1 MSDPQYESTV
11 SPDFKWVTADLRA
24 VARKGSG
31 MSRDTNGTGGQV
43 RSSALWGTGNRG
55 GDSRANALWGKG
67 GRGFAAFMLVL
78 VATAVPL
85 AGAGKGSKKPLST
98 PSYVDAY
105 LTGMAEH
112 HPNTLVKVIIQSSEG
127 VNEARDAFKD
137 ADRMD
142 SKLDREGLK
151 DSYKFVNS
159 VAVTV
164 KAKKIP
170 RIAKDSG
177 PDDHAR
183 LDRRALRHRSEL
195 EPAVADGI
203 GRPPVLVG
211 RRASRRRTRRRSRS
225 STPASTRTG
234 PTSTWAPG

>member
-1 MSDPQYESTV
+1 MSDPHHESTV

-31 MSRDTNGTGGQV
+31 MSRDTSGTGGQT

-85 AGAGKGSKKPLST
+85 AGAGKGSNRPSST

-105 LTGMAEH
+105 LTGMAEN
-112 HPNTLVKVIIQSSEG
+112 HPNTLVNAIIQSTEG
-127 VNEARDAFKD
+127 AGEAQDAFKH
-137 ADRMD
+137 AGRMD
-142 SKLDREGLK
+142 KPERVK
-151 DSYKFVNS
+151 DSYKFISS

-170 RIAKDSG
+170 VIAKRPGLTITHDSTVELS
-177 PDDHAR
+177 A
-183 LDRRALRHRSEL
+183 LFRA
-195 EPAVADGI
+195 
-203 GRPPVLVG
+203 
-211 RRASRRRTRRRSRS
+211 RASSGRLLRASARSGGTKRLRRRTRRRSRS
-225 STPASTRTG
+225 STPESTRTG
-234 PTSTWAPG
+234 ATSTWAPG

>member
-1 MSDPQYESTV
+1 
-11 SPDFKWVTADLRA
+11 
-24 VARKGSG
+24 
-31 MSRDTNGTGGQV
+31 MSRDNSGTRGQT

-85 AGAGKGSKKPLST
+85 AGAGKGSNKPSST

-105 LTGMAEH
+105 LTGMAEN
-112 HPNTLVKVIIQSSEG
+112 HPNTLVKAIIQSTEG
-127 VNEARDAFKD
+127 VDEAQDAFKH

-142 SKLDREGLK
+142 SARREGVK
-151 DSYKFVNS
+151 DSYKFVSS

-164 KAKKIP
+164 KAKKILV
-170 RIAKDSG
+170 IAKKPGLTITHDSTVE
-177 PDDHAR
+177 
-183 LDRRALRHRSEL
+183 LSSCSEL
-195 EPAVADGI
+195 EPAVADCI

-211 RRASRRRTRRRSRS
+211 RRDHDGEHADDRDRRLRHRQE
-225 STPASTRTG
+225 PE
-234 PTSTWAPG
+234 